1 MKTNRFQSN
10 LLKLIVISSSAIAS
24 ISFYLTPY
32 LTILGFKNALDSENY
47 HLASGYINF
56 ISLRDSLKDQLKRP
70 LESRLLRQFNSTNY
84 TPLVKLIARPVAE
97 NLIEATISPKGLEL
111 LLRYGK
117 LSSSDRG
124 MSTYA
129 ATHEEANS
137 STNIDLFYVGIN
149 QFAIASYTDLS
160 DQPIIALWHREG
172 IISWKLT
179 SLQIPNEILALYY

>member
-1 MKTNRFQSN
+1 MKIKSFQSN
-10 LLKLIVISSSAIAS
+10 LLKFIVISSSAIAS

-47 HLASGYINF
+47 HLASRYINF
-56 ISLRDSLKDQLKRP
+56 ISLRDSLKDQLKKP
-70 LESRLLRQFNSTNY
+70 LESKLLRQFNSSNY
-84 TPLVKLIARPVAE
+84 APLVQLIARPVAE

-124 MSTYA
+124 MSSYA
-129 ATHEEANS
+129 ATHEEVNS

-179 SLQIPNEILALYY
+179 SLQIPNEILAVYY

>member
-1 MKTNRFQSN
+1 MKIKSFQSN
-10 LLKLIVISSSAIAS
+10 LLKFIVISSSAIAS

-47 HLASGYINF
+47 HLASRYINF
-56 ISLRDSLKDQLKRP
+56 ISLRDSLKDQLKKP

-84 TPLVKLIARPVAE
+84 TPLVKLIASPVAE

-124 MSTYA
+124 MSSYA
-129 ATHEEANS
+129 ATHEEVNS

-179 SLQIPNEILALYY
+179 SLQIPNEILAVYY

>member
-1 MKTNRFQSN
+1 MKIKSFQSN
-10 LLKLIVISSSAIAS
+10 LLKFIVISSSAIAS

-47 HLASGYINF
+47 HLASRYINF
-56 ISLRDSLKDQLKRP
+56 ISLRDSLKDQLKKP

-124 MSTYA
+124 MSSYA
-129 ATHEEANS
+129 ATHEEVNS

-179 SLQIPNEILALYY
+179 SLQIPNEILAVYY